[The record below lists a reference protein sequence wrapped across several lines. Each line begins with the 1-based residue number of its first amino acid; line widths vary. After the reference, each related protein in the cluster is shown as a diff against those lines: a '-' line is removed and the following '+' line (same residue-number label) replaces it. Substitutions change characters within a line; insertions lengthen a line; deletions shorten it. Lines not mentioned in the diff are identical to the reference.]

1 VTFRDVGTVDAPVFL
16 RAALP
21 IGWSGTGPMV
31 IEEADS
37 ATLVHQGWRAEVTDG
52 FNLVLTDVGAA
63 RHA

>member
-1 VTFRDVGTVDAPVFL
+1 
-16 RAALP
+16 
-21 IGWSGTGPMV
+21 MV